1 MNKMQDDDSIAA
13 MTTQMTGTTTQLL
26 DTLFE

>member
-13 MTTQMTGTTTQLL
+13 MATQMTGTTTQLL